1 VTAHQEAR
9 NGSWLQ
15 VHTHSARH
23 PLIPLSGRANHAV
36 SSFDT
41 SASMPAFYPRSQ
53 QATSHPLTPPD
64 SGSGYGYSSMHYPQ
78 EPFVPAHPMGSAR
91 HDSAYD
97 YQQHSYMQPSVAP
110 APPNYQYQSGGFQ
123 PTTSLPPIS
132 SYYEPMGAP
141 ILPPLRMQEHMSFSE
156 DYQQRLQHQQE
167 QQNAALREQQLQQAA
182 KEEKATGGVS
192 AKLDYDMDRMTD
204 FVTHYTQKMY
214 DLHLSPFCFADVD
227 IIRSFNQQVTSQPS
241 FRKWV
246 HAVLSATRLPSA
258 TILLSLHY
266 LSERF
271 RLHPTSIPTGENQVY
286 RLLAV
291 SLILGSKF
299 LDDNTFVNK
308 SWSDVTSIRVKELNA
323 LEMKWLSL
331 IRYHLHVELEDGLQ
345 SWLDAWK
352 QYDEEQIAKQQAA
365 TRLSPLDTNVNRHSS
380 ARDRYSPYPTSYS
393 GSATRSYGTP
403 SSSRSSQ
410 YTNTPYT
417 SADPWSS
424 TDRLSYDNPYKR
436 QHSYPTLTD
445 IDEANRRASQ
455 ERDQQAHALYNNHYQ
470 LPSIAHSYYQNTPY
484 NNLQGW
490 EGHPWNNNTM
500 HRADCTCANCAY
512 HHHYR
517 NYPMAPS
524 YSAQT
529 VMG

>member
-1 VTAHQEAR
+1 
-9 NGSWLQ
+9 
-15 VHTHSARH
+15 
-23 PLIPLSGRANHAV
+23 
-36 SSFDT
+36 
-41 SASMPAFYPRSQ
+41 MPAFYPRSH
-53 QATSHPLTPPD
+53 QASSHPLTPPD
-64 SGSGYGYSSMHYPQ
+64 SGSGYGYSNMHYPQ
-78 EPFVPAHPMGSAR
+78 EPFVPHSAMGSSR

-97 YQQHSYMQPSVAP
+97 YHQHNYMQPAVAP
-110 APPNYQYQSGGFQ
+110 APPSYQYQSGGFQ

-132 SYYEPMGAP
+132 TYYEPMGAP
-141 ILPPLRMQEHMSFSE
+141 ILPPLRMQDHMSFTE
-156 DYQQRLQHQQE
+156 DYQRRVQQQQE
-167 QQNAALREQQLQQAA
+167 QQNAALREQQRQAA

-214 DLHLSPFCFADVD
+214 DLHLSPFCFADID
-227 IIRSFNQQVTSQPS
+227 IIRSFNQQVTSQQS

-271 RLHPTSIPTGENQVY
+271 RLHPGSIPSGENQIY
-286 RLLAV
+286 RLLSV

-331 IRYHLHVELEDGLQ
+331 ISYHLHVELDSGLQ

-352 QYDEEQIAKQQAA
+352 TYNEDQIAKQQAA
-365 TRLSPLDTNVNRHSS
+365 TRLSPLDTNVHRHSS
-380 ARDRYSPYPTSYS
+380 NRERYSPYPTSYS
-393 GSATRSYGTP
+393 SSASRSYGTP

-410 YTNTPYT
+410 YAHTPYS

-424 TDRLSYDNPYKR
+424 TARPSYDDPYKR
-436 QHSYPTLTD
+436 QDRYPTLND
-445 IDEANRRASQ
+445 IDDANRRRADD
-455 ERDQQAHALYNNHYQ
+455 ERNHAQAMYNYQ
-470 LPSIAHSYYQNTPY
+470 LPSISHSYYQPSAYPSPWDSY
-484 NNLQGW
+484 N
-490 EGHPWNNNTM
+490 WNGM
-500 HRADCTCANCAY
+500 HRSDCTCASCAY
-512 HHHYR
+512 QHHFR
-517 NYPMAPS
+517 PYPMAS
-524 YSAQT
+524 NYTAQP